1 MRQESKI
8 FLATLSLA
16 MFCIIAISLNSTFA
30 KNDRSK
36 KIKSIKKVK
45 VEEVEEYG
53 VLRNR
58 SDLR

>member
-16 MFCIIAISLNSTFA
+16 MFCIIAVSLNSSFA
-30 KNDRSK
+30 KNDKNK
-36 KIKSIKKVK
+36 KIKSIKEEK

-58 SDLR
+58 NDLR